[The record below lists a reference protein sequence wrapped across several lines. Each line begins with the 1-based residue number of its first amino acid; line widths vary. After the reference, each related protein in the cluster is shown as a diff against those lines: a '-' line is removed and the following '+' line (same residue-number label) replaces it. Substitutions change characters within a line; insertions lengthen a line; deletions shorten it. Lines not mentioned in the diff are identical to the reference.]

1 MGGGYSLHGDW
12 ATGGGSVAIGDLN
25 GDRKAD
31 LAVRSRIYA
40 VSVLVNLGDGRF
52 RRQLDYGTGYSEVAA
67 IDDLNGD
74 RRRDLVVRSGSTV
87 SVLLNKPGLCNV
99 QELRRQTLKAAKR
112 TLARVNCRVG
122 KVSFDYSRTIKG
134 LVIRQKPKLGAVL
147 PRGSKVDVVIS
158 RGGRS

>member
-1 MGGGYSLHGDW
+1 MV
-12 ATGGGSVAIGDLN
+12 ATSA
-25 GDRKAD
+25 
-31 LAVRSRIYA
+31 
-40 VSVLVNLGDGRF
+40 
-52 RRQLDYGTGYSEVAA
+52 
-67 IDDLNGD
+67 
-74 RRRDLVVRSGSTV
+74 TV

-99 QELRRQTLKAAKR
+99 QELRRQTLKAAKQ